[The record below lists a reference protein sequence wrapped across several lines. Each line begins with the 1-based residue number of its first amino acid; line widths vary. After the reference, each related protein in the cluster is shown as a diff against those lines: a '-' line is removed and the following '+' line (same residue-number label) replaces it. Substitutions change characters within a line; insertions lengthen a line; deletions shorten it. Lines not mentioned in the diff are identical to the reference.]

1 VCRGN
6 AGKDSRMQAT
16 TARLEPMR
24 ECGSGRASQPD
35 SLSFH
40 RSARS
45 APGTASRL
53 DCGEQDSLYIREQPR
68 TPAVCHRRCRFSRR
82 YILELPVGYVYASK
96 VAAVVLQ
103 PGLPDLASQRAA
115 SKGVIPILNIRRSSY
130 LVAVF
135 ACMLA
140 WVPATASAQDKD
152 SFTPMPLDS
161 GFGRM
166 DVNPP
171 PVPAEQIIKEF
182 AAKES
187 EFQDALNH
195 YTYRRYARV
204 QTLDDD
210 NKVDGEWYEVDD
222 VTFDSTGRRTEKV
235 VFAPGSTLQRVMMSP
250 SDLQDI
256 SHGYPFV
263 LTTEEIAQYDVKFI
277 GRQKVDEVDCY
288 VFEVEPKLIE
298 KNKRYFLG
306 RIWVDATDLQIVVT
320 NGRMVPD
327 DTRKGKEDLHPPFMT
342 WRAQVD
348 GHYWFP
354 VYTKGEGILHFSSG
368 NGFIGQDVHIRDTVK
383 YTDYK
388 RFGSTSKI
396 IFGGQTA
403 PDPNQPTSQPPAT
416 PQKKK

>member
-1 VCRGN
+1 
-6 AGKDSRMQAT
+6 
-16 TARLEPMR
+16 
-24 ECGSGRASQPD
+24 
-35 SLSFH
+35 LS
-40 RSARS
+40 
-45 APGTASRL
+45 
-53 DCGEQDSLYIREQPR
+53 
-68 TPAVCHRRCRFSRR
+68 
-82 YILELPVGYVYASK
+82 K
-96 VAAVVLQ
+96 
-103 PGLPDLASQRAA
+103 
-115 SKGVIPILNIRRSSY
+115 RSSIALAA
-130 LVAVF
+130 LVT
-135 ACMLA
+135 LA
-140 WVPATASAQDKD
+140 LTAFTFSAGAQDKD

-161 GFGRM
+161 GFGKM
-166 DVNPP
+166 DVTPP
-171 PVPAEQIIKEF
+171 PVPAEEIIKQF

-187 EFQDALNH
+187 EFQEALNH

-222 VTFDSTGRRTEKV
+222 VVFDSTGRRTEKV
-235 VFAPGSTLQRVMMSP
+235 VFAPNSTLQRVMMSP

-263 LTTEEIAQYDVKFI
+263 LTAEAITDYDVSYV
-277 GRQKVDEVDCY
+277 GRQPVDEVDCY
-288 VFEVEPKLIE
+288 VFEVSPKLIE

-354 VYTKGEGILHFSSG
+354 VYTKGEGILHFGSG
-368 NGFIGQDVHIRDTVK
+368 KGYIGEDVHIRDTVK

-396 IFGGQTA
+396 IFGGETV
-403 PDPNQPTSQPPAT
+403 PDPNQQQQPAVPTPP
-416 PQKKK
+416 KKK